1 MDLFLLGRHEVF
13 VLREWDMK
21 SEEKHA
27 TSSSNFPKVVTLGTD
42 KMKESKKLSA
52 EEELQKSLRE
62 GTLKTAQRLS
72 PESRIPSGDPTVQAK
87 E

>member
-1 MDLFLLGRHEVF
+1 
-13 VLREWDMK
+13 MK
-21 SEEKHA
+21 FEEKHA
-27 TSSSNFPKVVTLGTD
+27 TSCSNFPKVVTLGTD

-72 PESRIPSGDPTVQAK
+72 PESRIPSGDPTVPAK